1 MNTSTRPPELS
12 ARRAVRLFARAMT
25 LRCPNCGGRGIFRSW
40 LTLREACPRCGMRL
54 ERGEHD
60 YFLGAYLFNLVAVEL
75 LLAGVF
81 VIVLIVSWPDPN
93 WDAIQYGG
101 IALMLLGAVGCYPFA
116 KTTWLAFDLMLRPMT
131 EEELAA
137 HREGRPPP
145 RL

>member
-1 MNTSTRPPELS
+1 VKHRSQPEELS
-12 ARRAVRLFARAMT
+12 ATRAGRLFARALV
-25 LRCPNCGGRGIFRSW
+25 LRCPNCGSGGIFKSF
-40 LTLREACPRCGMRL
+40 LHLKDSCPRCGMRM

-81 VIVLIVSWPDPN
+81 VAVLIATWPDPP

-101 IALMLLGAVGCYPFA
+101 LVLMLLGAVLCYPFA

-145 RL
+145 PH